1 MSPKKILIV
10 EDDPIVRDLCAVVLT
25 SNGFDSILATNGMEG
40 VEVYRK
46 RHKDICL
53 VISDISMPVMN
64 GIEMVQKIVQMHPRT
79 KVVLMSA
86 YSIVGILP
94 DELRKLCTLIEKP
107 FTAERLLNVVNNC
120 LRYDEDQRLSSV
132 AVSEAQFSGDE

>member
-53 VISDISMPVMN
+53 VISDISMPIMN
-64 GIEMVQKIVQMHPRT
+64 GIEMVEKIVQMHART
-79 KVVLMSA
+79 KVILMSA
-86 YSIVGILP
+86 HSIVGIP
-94 DELRKLCTLIEKP
+94 DELRTRCCLIEKP
-107 FTAERLLNVVNNC
+107 FTAERLLDVVSNC

-132 AVSEAQFSGDE
+132 AVPN